1 MTDGPKR
8 NMRSSRRRRLEIQ
21 KNMKNTITI
30 HNKEYMPVSE
40 RIKLLYAD
48 KNNKEVSIETEILEH
63 NPVLIRATVTTP
75 RGRYVGHSAANPSKV
90 IEKQNPYEVAETSA
104 VGRALGF
111 AGYGLTESVASADEM
126 HKAAQNTPT
135 TPPSGP
141 ATLKQVQMLNILIVQ
156 KGLKKEPI
164 YETYKIESLKGLTK
178 AQASTL
184 IESLMKKANVEKYP
198 KNEDVD
204 PEEVEA
210 HYEKSSP
217 ANTA

>member
-1 MTDGPKR
+1 
-8 NMRSSRRRRLEIQ
+8 
-21 KNMKNTITI
+21 MKNTITI
-30 HNKEYMPVSE
+30 HNKEYMPVAE

-48 KNNKEVSIETEILEH
+48 KTNKLVSIETEILEH
-63 NPVLIRATVTTP
+63 SPVLVKATVTTSK
-75 RGRYVGHSAANPSKV
+75 GRYVGHSAANPAKT
-90 IEKQNPYEVAETSA
+90 IEKTNPYEVAETSA

-126 HKAAQNTPT
+126 HKAQGPATVTPN
-135 TPPSGP
+135 GE

-164 YETYKIESLKGLTK
+164 YETYKIGSLKDLTK

-184 IESLMKKANVEKYP
+184 IESLMNKPNVEKYP
-198 KNEDVD
+198 KNEDIDVD

-210 HYEKSSP
+210 SYEKPS
-217 ANTA
+217 ATNTA